1 MENQELILR
10 SEALLCEESTLSP
23 EKEQAYISEI
33 TKLTEKNSSLE
44 EEVNDLRQQLAYL
57 KKALY
62 GQKSEK
68 TEVIMENAEQLSMF
82 NEAEEN
88 TEEKIIEK
96 ADKITVVTHERKKH
110 STHRDSF
117 ENLETEEVI
126 HEADD
131 KVCPECGSE
140 MEVIGKEFIRDE
152 LVYVPARMFVR
163 KHYVETTRCVSCGID
178 ESRDNEN
185 TEDIPRQVIIK
196 ATAPAALLPGSFCS
210 AELLAHIMYSKYVVR
225 SGSTAVSSGKGLCNL
240 WSKAKPPDN
249 E

>member
-1 MENQELILR
+1 MENQELIL
-10 SEALLCEESTLSP
+10 ETTALLSEESTLSP

-33 TKLTEKNSSLE
+33 TKLTERNSSLE
-44 EEVNDLRQQLAYL
+44 EENSDLRQQLALL

-68 TEVIMENAEQLSMF
+68 TQVVMENPEQLTMF

-126 HEADD
+126 HEAKD
-131 KVCPECGSE
+131 KVCTECGSE
-140 MEVIGKEFIRDE
+140 MEVIGKEFVRDE

-163 KHYVETTRCVSCGID
+163 KIYVEKTRCVSCGID
-178 ESRDNEN
+178 ESRDNER
-185 TEDIPRQVIIK
+185 EDDIPKQVFGK
-196 ATAPAALLPGSFCS
+196 AAVPAALIPGSFCS
-210 AELLAHIMYSKYVVR
+210 PELLAHILYSKYVQ
-225 SGSTAVSSGKGLCNL
+225 AVPLYRQ
-240 WSKAKPPDN
+240 

>member
-1 MENQELILR
+1 M
-10 SEALLCEESTLSP
+10 
-23 EKEQAYISEI
+23 
-33 TKLTEKNSSLE
+33 
-44 EEVNDLRQQLAYL
+44 

-88 TEEKIIEK
+88 TEEKVIEK
-96 ADKITVVTHERKKH
+96 ADKITIVTHERKKH

-126 HEADD
+126 HEAED

-140 MEVIGKEFIRDE
+140 MEVIGKEFVRDE

-185 TEDIPRQVIIK
+185 TEDTIVYIIWRVGCGVDGYNLFAFIYRICVK
-196 ATAPAALLPGSFCS
+196 NINPAKTRACVRDWDR
-210 AELLAHIMYSKYVVR
+210 ELSL
-225 SGSTAVSSGKGLCNL
+225 
-240 WSKAKPPDN
+240 
-249 E
+249 